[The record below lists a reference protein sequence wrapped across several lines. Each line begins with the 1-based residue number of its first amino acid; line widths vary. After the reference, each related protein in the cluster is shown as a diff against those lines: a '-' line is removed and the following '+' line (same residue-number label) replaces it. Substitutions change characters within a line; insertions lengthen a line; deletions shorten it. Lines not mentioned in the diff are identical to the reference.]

1 MREMDAKSEV
11 IRNLLVYFRLE
22 LWRVVADDR
31 DAWSRENGNGG
42 ENGNE
47 KKKKAK
53 LYISIIVSRVVRCV
67 CDLS

>member
-1 MREMDAKSEV
+1 MREMDAKNEV

-31 DAWSRENGNGG
+31 DAWSRENGG